1 MRWSELSAFTVTF
14 RTHLGTLPDQNWQY
28 NSDKETLTHFLR
40 MIRVFKAWGFYRTTL
55 IKEASEKGWPV
66 VRHMMLMFPNNTKM
80 YTEDLR
86 YQYMLGSELLV
97 APVYNKTQHQKQLAN
112 VFLPSGSVW
121 VDVWTNK
128 SYTG

>member
-1 MRWSELSAFTVTF
+1 MTF

-28 NSDKETLTHFLR
+28 NSDKETLMHFLR
-40 MIRVFKAWGFYRTTL
+40 MIRVFKAWGFYRTAL
-55 IKEASEKGWPV
+55 IKEANEKGWPV

-97 APVYNKTQHQKQLAN
+97 APVYSKSQHSQQLVN
-112 VFLPSGSVW
+112 VFLPTGSVW
-121 VDVWTNK
+121 IHVWSNK
-128 SYTG
+128 TYTG

>member
-1 MRWSELSAFTVTF
+1 M
-14 RTHLGTLPDQNWQY
+14 
-28 NSDKETLTHFLR
+28 HFLR

-66 VRHMMLMFPNNTKM
+66 VRHMMLLFPNNTKM
-80 YTEDLR
+80 YTEDLH

-97 APVYNKTQHQKQLAN
+97 APVYSKTQHKNQLVN
-112 VFLPSGSVW
+112 VFLPTGSVW

-128 SYTG
+128 TYTG